1 MTKKRHVLSTTD
13 KNKILIFYSFSDAV
27 RECSDQSASESA

>member
-1 MTKKRHVLSTTD
+1 MTKKSHVLSTTD
-13 KNKILIFYSFSDAV
+13 KNKILIFNSAV